1 MNITSLF
8 TIMIH
13 SNLLLQPT
21 VTMHGTLPHHLVLH
35 RSIKLLA
42 AGGDL
47 PCHCSSVIQEIQSC
61 FYKQPSLLQVFN
73 TVFQPLYSCEA
84 ETQLRVQ
91 RFTFHA
97 FLPLPS
103 AFGLRPNVLNTV
115 PVFLDLCI
123 TGGSL
128 AQF

>member
-1 MNITSLF
+1 MNRTSLF

-13 SNLLLQPT
+13 INLLLQPT
-21 VTMHGTLPHHLVLH
+21 VTMHSTLPHHLVLH

-42 AGGDL
+42 EGGDL

-61 FYKQPSLLQVFN
+61 FYKQPNLWQVFN

-84 ETQLRVQ
+84 ETQLRVR

-103 AFGLRPNVLNTV
+103 AFGLRPNVLKTV